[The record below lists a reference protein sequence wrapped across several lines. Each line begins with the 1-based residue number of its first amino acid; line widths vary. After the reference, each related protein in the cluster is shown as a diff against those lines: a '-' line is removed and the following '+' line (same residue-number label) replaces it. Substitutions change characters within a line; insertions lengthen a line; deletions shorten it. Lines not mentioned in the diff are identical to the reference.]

1 MAESESEHPDL
12 DLPAGFRHALATE
25 GLGLDFETLPL
36 SSRRR
41 YADWVQEPP
50 DGERAARI
58 AKAMEM
64 IRAHQDPPAPGR

>member
-12 DLPAGFRHALATE
+12 DLPADFRRALAVQ

-41 YADWVQEPP
+41 YSDLLKQSP
-50 DGERAARI
+50 DGDRAALI
-58 AKAMEM
+58 AGAMET
-64 IRAHQDPPAPGR
+64 IRAHQDPKAPGQ